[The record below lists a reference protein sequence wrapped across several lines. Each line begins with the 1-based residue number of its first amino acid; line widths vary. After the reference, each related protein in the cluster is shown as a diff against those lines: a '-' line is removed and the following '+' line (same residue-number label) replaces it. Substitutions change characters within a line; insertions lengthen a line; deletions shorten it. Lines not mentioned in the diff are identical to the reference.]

1 MIKFSANKG
10 KYFHCKDLY
19 IIEFIA
25 PSLIFT
31 RGEMK
36 VGGAYAFAWNK
47 IYRNLC
53 GRERDEIMPM

>member
-36 VGGAYAFAWNK
+36 WAELTLLHGIKYIG
-47 IYRNLC
+47 IYV
-53 GRERDEIMPM
+53 EWKETK